1 VERLACL
8 LAQKPAVLLLGP
20 ETGHMAIIHALNK
33 DYGIEPLVY
42 SESRPGFVPGLL
54 RYCFRRIKHPDNE
67 YYIIRTLLDFN
78 SDSESR
84 QTVLLVPCTPYYEEM
99 IKRHTGLL
107 EPYFIIKSAEEL
119 IEALPTLTRKAKK
132 KVKTC

>member
-1 VERLACL
+1 
-8 LAQKPAVLLLGP
+8 
-20 ETGHMAIIHALNK
+20 
-33 DYGIEPLVY
+33 
-42 SESRPGFVPGLL
+42 
-54 RYCFRRIKHPDNE
+54 NE